1 MALAA
6 RSERAPAPRTQQR
19 AGGSAGVAPRRRP
32 GTGRSSARADRVPLI
47 GAAPAA
53 TQRPSLVVAPRRRR
67 TARTVG
73 FISAGV
79 IVLMLGAVALQVQLA
94 RRQMT
99 LDVLDRRIREAH
111 QTYDVLRRERAELR
125 SPGRLVEQATLLGMS
140 PPTETE
146 YVALDPEVVAAVQR
160 SGTHVDGDSNDSIAT
175 EFSDYALVKSRAGGA
190 P

>member
-1 MALAA
+1 MALAV
-6 RSERAPAPRTQQR
+6 RSERAAAPRAQRR
-19 AGGSAGVAPRRRP
+19 AGSP
-32 GTGRSSARADRVPLI
+32 ARASRTPLVRNDVR
-47 GAAPAA
+47 APSP
-53 TQRPSLVVAPRRRR
+53 RPTLVVAPRRRV
-67 TARTVG
+67 AAGAV
-73 FISAGV
+73 SAIAAV
-79 IVLMLGAVALQVQLA
+79 IVVLMFGGVAMQLRMAQRQV
-94 RRQMT
+94 T

-160 SGTHVDGDSNDSIAT
+160 SGTHVDGDSNDSIGE
-175 EFSDYALVKSRAGGA
+175 EFADYALVKSRAGGA

>member
-6 RSERAPAPRTQQR
+6 RSERAPAPRTQR
-19 AGGSAGVAPRRRP
+19 AGSPARATRTPLIRNDAP
-32 GTGRSSARADRVPLI
+32 SSASR
-47 GAAPAA
+47 PA
-53 TQRPSLVVAPRRRR
+53 LVVAPRRRR
-67 TARTVG
+67 AARAV
-73 FISAGV
+73 SAVALGV
-79 IVLMLGAVALQVQLA
+79 VVLMFGAVAMQVRLAQRQL
-94 RRQMT
+94 T

-160 SGTHVDGDSNDSIAT
+160 SGTHVDGDSNDSIT
-175 EFSDYALVKSRAGGA
+175 EEFADYASVKSRAGGA